1 MPSGAPA
8 RFVTFTLA
16 ALMLLAACGG
26 PPPAEE
32 PAPATGEAAP
42 APAERIDAAGL
53 RVSLNNALREH
64 VFLVARATGAAL
76 SGNTAGFEAAETA
89 IQGNTEDLANLI
101 GSLYGQGTQAS
112 FRKLWASHID
122 MVVDYTQGI
131 AADDQAKAD
140 EAAER
145 LTDYSQTLANTFQ
158 QMTEG
163 KLPASASQPLI
174 LAYITALKTVID
186 NQKAGNLTA
195 AYTNLRAA
203 VQRSDTIAKPLASAI
218 AMQKGI
224 PGAIGSQATDLRVD
238 LNSRLQEHVFL
249 TSAATGNAL
258 DGNTAAF
265 DAAAAAIGANT
276 RDLSNIFGSIY
287 DADTGQ
293 SFRELWASHIGMF
306 VDYTQGIATGNQA
319 EADNA
324 VARLT
329 AFVNTLAATLER
341 ITTLPA
347 SVSGPLIQEHV
358 LSMQGVIDAQK
369 AKNFP
374 SAFGQLRTA
383 AAHMRRIADPLAAA
397 IATQKNLT

>member
-1 MPSGAPA
+1 
-8 RFVTFTLA
+8 
-16 ALMLLAACGG
+16 
-26 PPPAEE
+26 
-32 PAPATGEAAP
+32 
-42 APAERIDAAGL
+42 
-53 RVSLNNALREH
+53 VSLNNALREH

-76 SGNTAGFEAAETA
+76 SGNTASFEAAETA
-89 IQGNTEDLANLI
+89 IQGNTEDFADLI

-122 MVVDYTQGI
+122 MVVNYTQSL
-131 AADDQAKAD
+131 AANNQARAD

-163 KLPASASQPLI
+163 ELPASTSQPLI

-186 NQKAGNLTA
+186 HQKAGNLTA
-195 AYTNLRAA
+195 AYTDLREAA
-203 VQRSDTIAKPLASAI
+203 QRSDTIAKSLATAI
-218 AMQKGI
+218 AAQKGI
-224 PGAIGSQATDLRVD
+224 PGAIDSRATDLRVD
-238 LNSRLQEHVFL
+238 LNSRLQAHVFL
-249 TSAATGNAL
+249 TSAATGNVL
-258 DGNTAAF
+258 EGNTAGF
-265 DAAAAAIGANT
+265 DAAAAAIGGNT
-276 RDLSNIFGSIY
+276 RDLSNIFGSLY
-287 DADTGQ
+287 DAGTGQ
-293 SFRELWASHIGMF
+293 AFRELWASHIGMV

-319 EADNA
+319 EADGA

-341 ITTLPA
+341 ITTLPV

-374 SAFGQLRTA
+374 SAFAQLRAA